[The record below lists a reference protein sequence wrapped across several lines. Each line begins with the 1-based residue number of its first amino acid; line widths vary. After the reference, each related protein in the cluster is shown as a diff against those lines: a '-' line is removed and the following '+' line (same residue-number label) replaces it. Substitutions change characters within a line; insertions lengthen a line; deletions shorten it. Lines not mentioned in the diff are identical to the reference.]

1 MTRDSVCNFIG
12 TFAALLICTVPFDYE
27 SLPDVREVQIVVKF
41 GGSPYFSDFY
51 STMVGWSDIDV
62 IGLLS
67 AIEVKFDIFKECG
80 LISFDGKMIMGLA
93 CYQIRG
99 ELPLC

>member
-1 MTRDSVCNFIG
+1 
-12 TFAALLICTVPFDYE
+12 VPFDYE

-41 GGSPYFSDFY
+41 GGCPYFSDFY
-51 STMVGWSDIDV
+51 AAMVWRSDIDV

-67 AIEVKFDIFKECG
+67 AIEMKFDIFKERG

-99 ELPLC
+99 KLSLC